1 MPKDPTRKIG
11 AKVKET
17 KVGTME
23 ITTEKVTMSGMGTSI
38 ATTTTTGTT
47 MEITR
52 IEDMLQNVMTRFDAT
67 DENVKEMRNDLS
79 GIAQKVDAH
88 AVSIKHLE
96 QQMTQLSTTVNPRQ
110 PGTLPSN
117 TI

>member
-23 ITTEKVTMSGMGTSI
+23 ITTERVTMSGMGTSI

-47 MEITR
+47 M
-52 IEDMLQNVMTRFDAT
+52 AT
-67 DENVKEMRNDLS
+67 EMIRLDLMFPLKI
-79 GIAQKVDAH
+79 GNLVLGK
-88 AVSIKHLE
+88 LE
-96 QQMTQLSTTVNPRQ
+96 ATWRVLK
-110 PGTLPSN
+110 
-117 TI
+117 I

>member
-38 ATTTTTGTT
+38 ATTTITGIATATEMIGFGDT
-47 MEITR
+47 MPPP
-52 IEDMLQNVMTRFDAT
+52 
-67 DENVKEMRNDLS
+67 DLS
-79 GIAQKVDAH
+79 RVTKKCHRSNHTSDTEEARRLKKTERQQLETAQRQ
-88 AVSIKHLE
+88 SIIDE
-96 QQMTQLSTTVNPRQ
+96 ERRQLWV
-110 PGTLPSN
+110 
-117 TI
+117 